1 VLRDGARVRVTNGS
15 RGGILAERALVAASP
30 LSRMR
35 GLLGRPPLEPGEGL
49 LLVPCRGVH
58 TFGMT
63 YPIDVVHLDDQGLV
77 RLVVRRL
84 KPWRVGPLVWG
95 ARMVL
100 ELPANSA
107 TACAG
112 ERLSLLPL
120 EAG

>member
-1 VLRDGARVRVTNGS
+1 MRAVNCS
-15 RGGILAERALVAASP
+15 RGTVLANEAAVAAKSW
-30 LSRMR
+30 SRMR
-35 GLLGRPPLEPGEGL
+35 GLLGRRQLEPGEGL

-58 TFGMT
+58 TFGMA
-63 YPIDVVHLDDQGLV
+63 YPIDVVHLDDEGLV

-84 KPWRVGPLVWG
+84 KPWRLGPLVWG

-100 ELPANSA
+100 ELPADSA
-107 TACAG
+107 AACAG